1 MSSQIRNIYLRRF
14 LDMKNTY
21 PIVLIPDE
29 VGYVVYVP
37 DFDINTEGDN
47 LTEAIEMAR
56 DAIGIIGIDYED
68 DKKLLPVPTEFSK
81 VEHKANE
88 IVTLVDVDFTEYR
101 KKNDTRTVRR
111 NVTLPAYLDYA
122 ASQSG
127 INVSAL
133 LQSALKQKLNLA

>member
-1 MSSQIRNIYLRRF
+1 
-14 LDMKNTY
+14 MKNAY
-21 PIVLIPDE
+21 PIVLIPDKI
-29 VGYVVYVP
+29 GYVVYIP
-37 DFDINTEGDN
+37 DFDINTEGN
-47 LTEAIEMAR
+47 TLAEAIEMAR
-56 DAIGIIGIDYED
+56 DAIGIMGIDYED
-68 DKKLLPVPTEFSK
+68 DKKPLPVPTEFSK
-81 VEHKANE
+81 VNHEQNE

-101 KKNDTRTVRR
+101 RKNDTRTVRR